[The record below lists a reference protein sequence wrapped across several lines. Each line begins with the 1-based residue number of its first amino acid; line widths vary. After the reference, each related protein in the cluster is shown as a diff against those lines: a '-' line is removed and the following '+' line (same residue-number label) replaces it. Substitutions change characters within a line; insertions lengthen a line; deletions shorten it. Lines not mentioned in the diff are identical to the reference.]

1 MEYNSLILHFLNQFK
16 SKINSLD
23 SPENFQETYKTML
36 QELNNLETIIQ
47 IHAHKT
53 GVFSVFLPE
62 IRDLTLK
69 LSSLKRLYPT
79 PKKKLSFFSMQL
91 AKIHSNIDKVKA
103 KPLEADFFKAK
114 NDEIIVIG
122 QNQDFKEANISKK
135 KQKIESLVQDR
146 LANSGMSSGNKF
158 FKPPLVENNKEFN
171 NNGFFNKNI
180 QTKDPLNNKEPSYP
194 KDQSFKDQ
202 YNNPNNNNN
211 KKDPYNKDPYGNRDR
226 NKDIYLNNS
235 EISNPPMFQQQS
247 RGNRNQ
253 TKQLNREP
261 PTSTDTSSGF
271 ITAKDQ
277 LRMNTN
283 LPNKQYN
290 NNTNNYSNPEESDDN
305 KTPATTL
312 NKRFQPPYKAPTNNK
327 QFSSKLQSTITNSSR
342 SKIPEDKLKNL
353 DQKMVELIESEILDN
368 TPKLSWSDIS
378 GLEAPKAKIIEMIV
392 WPFSNP
398 EIFTGIRAP
407 PRGLLLFGP
416 PGTGKTMIGKA
427 IASDTNFT
435 FFSISASSLT
445 SKWVGEGE
453 KMVKTLFMLALA
465 YQPAV
470 VFIDEVDSLLC
481 SRSEN
486 ENEASRR
493 IKTEFL
499 CQMEGT
505 NTNNN
510 ERLLLIGATNRPQEL
525 DDAALRRFV
534 KKLYIPLPN
543 KSGRREFL
551 KSIIRKEME
560 HGNKYELTEEEIEE
574 IVEKTKGYSGADLRN
589 LCAESALNP
598 LRGAMDISK
607 LTKESLRATNLKD
620 FIEALAQVKPSVSQ
634 KDLKQYLDWN
644 RNYGTVQFNELELDN

>member
-1 MEYNSLILHFLNQFK
+1 MVLHYLNQFK
-16 SKINSLD
+16 SKFNSND
-23 SPENFQETYKTML
+23 SPSNSQEKYKSML
-36 QELNNLETIIQ
+36 QELNNIETILQ

-53 GVFSVFLPE
+53 GNFSLFLPE
-62 IRDLTLK
+62 IRDLRLK
-69 LSSLKRLYPT
+69 LSVLKRLYPT
-79 PKKKLSFFSMQL
+79 PKKKMSFFTMQL
-91 AKIHSNIDKVKA
+91 VKMNNANINQVVS
-103 KPLEADFFKAK
+103 KPLEADFMKPETK
-114 NDEIIVIG
+114 ESSNIIENEDIKSG
-122 QNQDFKEANISKK
+122 IISKK
-135 KQKIESLVQDR
+135 KQKLEFLVQDR
-146 LANSGMSSGNKF
+146 IANNINSAIKPQMKENSFKAPYVKETFGSKDYSSNINNTKDLYTNKECYPNKDLF
-158 FKPPLVENNKEFN
+158 NNKDPYY
-171 NNGFFNKNI
+171 
-180 QTKDPLNNKEPSYP
+180 KDT
-194 KDQSFKDQ
+194 
-202 YNNPNNNNN
+202 NNNN
-211 KKDPYNKDPYGNRDR
+211 KESYFNKEQYKEPYNYNKADTNSNCNYNNGIQQPRCQNKQNIIKQPQKD
-226 NKDIYLNNS
+226 S
-235 EISNPPMFQQQS
+235 EV
-247 RGNRNQ
+247 
-253 TKQLNREP
+253 
-261 PTSTDTSSGF
+261 SSGF

-277 LRMNTN
+277 LRIHNPQTFKQ
-283 LPNKQYN
+283 LPKDVDLDCQDDLSKQN
-290 NNTNNYSNPEESDDN
+290 Q
-305 KTPATTL
+305 ATL
-312 NKRFQPPYKAPTNNK
+312 NKKFQPPYKAPNK
-327 QFSSKLQSTITNSSR
+327 TQCKPQSAIISSVLSK
-342 SKIPEDKLKNL
+342 SKISDDKLKSI
-353 DQKMVELIESEILDN
+353 DPKMIEVIENEILDN
-368 TPKLSWSDIS
+368 SPKLSWSDIS

-453 KMVKTLFMLALA
+453 KMVKTLFMLASA

-505 NTNNN
+505 NTNTN

-543 KSGRREFL
+543 KTGRREFL
-551 KSIIRKEME
+551 KSIIKKETE
-560 HGNKYELTEEEIEE
+560 VGNKYELNEEEIDA

-589 LCAESALNP
+589 LCAEAALNP
-598 LRGAMDISK
+598 LRGVLDISR
-607 LTKESLRATNLKD
+607 LTKESLRATNNGD
-620 FIEALAQVKPSVSQ
+620 FEEGLRQVKPTVSQ
-634 KDLKQYLDWN
+634 KDSKQYLDWN
-644 RNYGTVQFNELELDN
+644 KSYGTVQFHEDDLDN